1 MTNRGI
7 PAGLLWRHVCL
18 TLAMIAVA
26 LKITIPAGMMISTEP
41 RNELPFP
48 LVICTGHGAL
58 TIDPGAVVD
67 LGDDQG
73 DDAKLKHQPPCLFAG
88 QGAAAEAP
96 ALVGVAPV
104 ERLAFASAPRPRSP
118 PSLPDAAFPARPCP
132 PAGLL
137 PD

>member
-1 MTNRGI
+1 
-7 PAGLLWRHVCL
+7 
-18 TLAMIAVA
+18 MIAVA

-104 ERLAFASAPRPRSP
+104 ERLAFASVAPAAEPAVSPGRGLSGPPLPARGP
-118 PSLPDAAFPARPCP
+118 PSRLI
-132 PAGLL
+132 
-137 PD
+137 